1 MSSSSREE
9 IVEVFDALDAVL
21 DRLCGLTF
29 DAITT
34 YERLVLLERC
44 ERARRRLPVAEHP
57 LINQLGRQAT
67 PKSRVARC
75 HIGRRMDIG
84 RTIRDDWLDAEVAL
98 LICDWFGVGPPAEDG
113 LSAGRSP
120 EVWGYFGRLRIV
132 TIAPS
137 PGVVK
142 MP

>member
-67 PKSRVARC
+67 PEESGGKVSY
-75 HIGRRMDIG
+75 
-84 RTIRDDWLDAEVAL
+84 
-98 LICDWFGVGPPAEDG
+98 
-113 LSAGRSP
+113 RSP
-120 EVWGYFGRLRIV
+120 NGHRPNDSR
-132 TIAPS
+132 
-137 PGVVK
+137 
-142 MP
+142 